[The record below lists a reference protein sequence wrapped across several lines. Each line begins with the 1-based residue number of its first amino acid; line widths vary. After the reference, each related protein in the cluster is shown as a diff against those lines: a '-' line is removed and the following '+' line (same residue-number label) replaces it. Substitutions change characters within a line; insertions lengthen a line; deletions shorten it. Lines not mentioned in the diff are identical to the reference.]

1 MGEQKHLGINRRGR
15 AVTENS
21 PPPLDLSR
29 NPPPAEPNS
38 LDGLLDHTL
47 WETPRIASV
56 LIPFDDLPDAVR
68 HYLWAH
74 APHMLDYPCRYT
86 MLRDGALLIEAL

>member
-1 MGEQKHLGINRRGR
+1 M
-15 AVTENS
+15 TENS

-29 NPPPAEPNS
+29 KPQLAVAVPINPDRPVAIE
-38 LDGLLDHTL
+38 
-47 WETPRIASV
+47 SV
-56 LIPFDDLPDAVR
+56 LIPFDNLPDAVR

-86 MLRDGALLIEAL
+86 MLRDGALLIEALDGTP